1 MGSPKPLLRWRGK
14 TLVESQIDALR
25 EGGASEVIV
34 VLGHRA
40 SEIFPLVSEAAER
53 NPASNIRVVVN
64 GEYRDGRTTSIK
76 AGLNVVSGEATDV
89 VVMAVDQPRTADIVS
104 RVVRAHLDAD
114 ALLTSP
120 RYRGRGGHPLMF
132 SARLLPELRLISEEG
147 QGLRE
152 VFERHCS
159 EINQV
164 VFDDPMIR
172 LDLNTP
178 EAYAEAYAAY
188 GSGASG

>member
-1 MGSPKPLLRWRGK
+1 MGSPKPLLPWRGK
-14 TLVESQIDALR
+14 SLVESQIDALR
-25 EGGASEVIV
+25 DGGASEIIV

-40 SEIFPLVSEAAER
+40 DEIEPLVSGAASR
-53 NPASNIRVVVN
+53 APASKIRVVVN
-64 GEYRDGRTTSIK
+64 DEYRDGRTTSIK
-76 AGLNVVSGEATDV
+76 AGLNAVSPDATDV
-89 VVMAVDQPRTADIVS
+89 VMMAVDQPRSAGIVS
-104 RVVRAHLDAD
+104 RVVRAHMDAG

-152 VFERHCS
+152 VFERHRS

-164 VFDDPMIR
+164 IFDDPMIR

-178 EAYAEAYAAY
+178 ETYAEAYQVY
-188 GSGASG
+188 GRGSTN

>member
-1 MGSPKPLLRWRGK
+1 MGSPKPLLPWRGK

-25 EGGASEVIV
+25 EGGASEIIV

-40 SEIFPLVSEAAER
+40 DEIEPLVSNAASCD
-53 NPASNIRVVVN
+53 PASNIRVVVN
-64 GEYRDGRTTSIK
+64 REYRDGRTTSIK
-76 AGLNVVSGEATDV
+76 AGLNTVSPDATDV
-89 VVMAVDQPRTADIVS
+89 VMMAVDQPRSSDIVS
-104 RVVRAHLDAD
+104 RVVRAHLDAG

-152 VFERHCS
+152 VFERHRS

-164 VFDDPMIR
+164 IFDDPMIR

-188 GSGASG
+188 GRDAAN